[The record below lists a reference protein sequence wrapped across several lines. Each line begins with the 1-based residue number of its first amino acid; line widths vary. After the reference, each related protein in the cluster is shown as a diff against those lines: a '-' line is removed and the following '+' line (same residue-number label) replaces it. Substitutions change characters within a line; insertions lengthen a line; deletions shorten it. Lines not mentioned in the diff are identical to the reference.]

1 MIRKLSSCFLGS
13 LSLSQLAIFSQ
24 LEQYYAVLEQRFSPT
39 VMNKLKMIRN
49 DLNYWFF

>member
-1 MIRKLSSCFLGS
+1 MIRKHFRAVFSEV
-13 LSLSQLAIFSQ
+13 LSQLAIFSQ

-49 DLNYWFF
+49 DLNY